1 VFPHRLALTLAAGLA
16 CAAVV
21 ANLAA
26 ARPPVLLEVGRS
38 VNQPTARWS
47 LPAGVRALEICFDA
61 IDRGNSECWSSIYD
75 TYFAPQTERLRAG
88 TYRVYVLGHDGRCGR
103 CPEIEKSNA
112 LRLVI
117 PAPKP
122 SLSVNDFSVQ
132 RRALRG
138 AATLDL
144 CDSLDDNS
152 GVNVVVSQARL
163 RNGRLLA
170 NRQTVRWDSFDDLDD
185 WGGGCGQLRINWRIP
200 PALARRGDTYRVRLS
215 VVNGDGGRSK
225 SIAREV
231 RW

>member
-1 VFPHRLALTLAAGLA
+1 MTLAAGLA
-16 CAAVV
+16 CAGVV

-26 ARPPVLLEVGRS
+26 ARPPVLLEVGRV

-61 IDRGNSECWSSIYD
+61 IDRGNSECSSSIYD
-75 TYFAPQTERLRAG
+75 TYFAPKTERLRAG
-88 TYRVYVLGHDGRCGR
+88 TYRVYILGHDDRCRR

-122 SLSVNDFSVQ
+122 VIRSVEHFSVQ

-138 AATLDL
+138 AASLAL
-144 CDSLDDNS
+144 CDSLDDANS
-152 GVNVVVSQARL
+152 WVNVVVSQARL
-163 RNGRLLA
+163 RDGRLLA
-170 NRQTVRWDSFDDLDD
+170 SRQTVRSDSFDGLDD
-185 WGGGCGQLRINWRIP
+185 WGGGCGLLRITWRIP
-200 PALARRGDTYRVRLS
+200 PALAWRGDTYRVRLS

-225 SIAREV
+225 SIAREI